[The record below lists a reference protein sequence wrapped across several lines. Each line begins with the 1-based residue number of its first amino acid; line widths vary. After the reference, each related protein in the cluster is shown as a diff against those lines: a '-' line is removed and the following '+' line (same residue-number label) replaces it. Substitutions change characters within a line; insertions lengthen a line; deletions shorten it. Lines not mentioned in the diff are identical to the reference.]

1 MDEDD
6 EEEEISFSG
15 RFRLRKLMT
24 KEHLMSYVEEIMKL
38 DNKKKKNPSLFMQ
51 EKGGFVSNF
60 IRYLC

>member
-38 DNKKKKNPSLFMQ
+38 DNKKKKTLL
-51 EKGGFVSNF
+51 
-60 IRYLC
+60 YLCKRKEGLCRIL